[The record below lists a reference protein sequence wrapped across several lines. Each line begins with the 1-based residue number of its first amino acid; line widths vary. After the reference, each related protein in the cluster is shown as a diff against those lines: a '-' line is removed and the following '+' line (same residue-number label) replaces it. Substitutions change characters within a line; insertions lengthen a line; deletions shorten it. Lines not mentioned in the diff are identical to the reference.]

1 MEETVKIV
9 LNIKYDTY
17 INIQRKRGGK
27 IDFDL
32 PKIGID
38 TDKINDMSGEV
49 ISCLPKGEITANV
62 NIDLSKLQEM
72 E

>member
-17 INIQRKRGGK
+17 IDIRRKRGGK
-27 IDFDL
+27 IEFES
-32 PKIGID
+32 PKIEID
-38 TDKINDMSGEV
+38 INKINDMIEEV
-49 ISCLPKGEITANV
+49 IGCLPKGEITANV